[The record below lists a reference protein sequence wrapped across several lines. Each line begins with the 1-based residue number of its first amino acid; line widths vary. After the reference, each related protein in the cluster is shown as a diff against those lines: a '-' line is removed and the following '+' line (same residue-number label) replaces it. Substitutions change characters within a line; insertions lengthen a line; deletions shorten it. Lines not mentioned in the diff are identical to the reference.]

1 MTPGRTQFDADLG
14 TALADW
20 RSGSWTVERLR
31 WVARLVPVPQSAAPS
46 A

>member
-20 RSGSWTVERLR
+20 RSGSWTVERR
-31 WVARLVPVPQSAAPS
+31 ATSF
-46 A
+46 